1 MADDDFNEDEKTLMV
16 SIDSVPGGPLSSP
29 GHRHGAPVPQP
40 ASRAHRHGAPAHHL
54 GAAPDDDFEDA
65 ATQMVDI
72 SEFEQPAGGFGE
84 STQPHREALA
94 TAPHPQ
100 VGAGAHQPFGR
111 PSSPAA
117 FVPDSDVAG
126 HQGHTDFIN
135 IEELAAM
142 GANFGPPATS
152 RSIMDDPVLT
162 QGYQFGPQSIQ
173 EGDVTLVFAQ
183 NPLGRAVVLRRIWS
197 EDPNTMP
204 DEWRQRLSQLE
215 ALKVPGLVPLNG
227 VLASQSGV
235 WAEMAKPEG
244 YRLSAVLE
252 QHGPQSVEHVS
263 GWLKQCAEIIEAIHE
278 AGLLYVNLTLDAI
291 WIQEDNSIVL
301 EPFDLLSFE
310 ARGDLGEFGPLE
322 LRRPP
327 QDRQLSPA
335 TDVYSLAAV
344 GTAALTGL
352 PLTPEHLEAIDDK
365 KLARQLRSGLAN
377 NPAERPQTM
386 GEFAARFKA
395 HTPGES
401 KFNINLAELDIKVV
415 AAIAVLLLGGFA
427 GYMYWN
433 KQQAEKA
440 AAEAAR
446 LAEAQADYIPEDLAA
461 GAPAPTEAPAAAG
474 APAAAQPGV
483 VADSRLMVLTSY
495 QINPPAESTEEAAV
509 SPEEAAAQSAALLEK
524 ARGLIKSADK
534 LRPGSVQ
541 LDEYRSALESVTA
554 SIRLHGNTPTDE
566 EQQLLTELL
575 SKKPLREYEQ
585 RQRERITTAIDKN
598 IISDAQ
604 RAYTTLA
611 TLDYRADSTEFFRN
625 NPGAKV
631 RLLNNTGDQAEPQE

>member
-1 MADDDFNEDEKTLMV
+1 MGDDDFNEDEKTLMV
-16 SIDSVPGGPLSSP
+16 SIDSVPGGPLSP
-29 GHRHGAPVPQP
+29 PAHPHGAP
-40 ASRAHRHGAPAHHL
+40 SE
-54 GAAPDDDFEDA
+54 DDFEDA

-72 SEFEQPAGGFGE
+72 SEFQRPGGSFDE
-84 STQPHREALA
+84 STHPHRDALSTAA
-94 TAPHPQ
+94 TQAMSADAFQ
-100 VGAGAHQPFGR
+100 NISR
-111 PSSPAA
+111 PGSPAA
-117 FVPDSDVAG
+117 FVPDSNVAG

-142 GANFGPPATS
+142 GANFGPAATS
-152 RSIMDDPVLT
+152 RGIMDDPVLT

-173 EGDVTLVFAQ
+173 EGDVTLIFAQ
-183 NPLGRAVVLRRIWS
+183 NPLGRAVVLRRVWS

-204 DEWRQRLSQLE
+204 AEWRQRLSQLE

-278 AGLLYVNLTLDAI
+278 AGLLYVNMTLDAI
-291 WIQEDNSIVL
+291 WIQEDNSVVL

-310 ARGDLGEFGPLE
+310 VRGDLGEFGPLE

-352 PLTPEHLEAIDDK
+352 PLYIDHLDAIDNK
-365 KLARQLRSGLAN
+365 RVTRQLRSGLAD

-386 GEFAARFKA
+386 GEFAAKFKA
-395 HTPGES
+395 HTPSES
-401 KFNINLAELDIKVV
+401 KINLDLSQLDIKVV

-440 AAEAAR
+440 AAEQAR

-461 GAPAPTEAPAAAG
+461 GAPPAVPAAG
-474 APAAAQPGV
+474 EAPAAAQPGV
-483 VADSRLMVLTSY
+483 IPDSRLVVLTSY
-495 QINPPAESTEEAAV
+495 QINPPADSAEGVEL
-509 SPEEAAAQSAALLEK
+509 SPEDAAAQSTALLDK
-524 ARGLIKSADK
+524 ARELIKSADK
-534 LRPGSVQ
+534 LRGGSIQ

-554 SIRLHGNTPTDE
+554 SIRLHDNTPTAE
-566 EQQLLTELL
+566 EQALLTELL
-575 SKKPLREYEQ
+575 SKKPLREYEE

-598 IISDAQ
+598 IINDAQ
-604 RAYTTLA
+604 RAYNTLA
-611 TLDYRADSTEFFRN
+611 TLDYRAGSNEFFQS

-631 RLLNNTGDQAEPQE
+631 RVLNSGGGEANAED